1 MKKILSIL
9 MGLTVTSS
17 AALTVVSCEV
27 PVHQVPIKFDGE
39 FKPNEGNW
47 SDYNDGDRVKA
58 FQGNFLG
65 DKSVA
70 FDNTIA
76 RLRNLLSLTPAF
88 INDKNRFSQYN
99 ELLIGADADDD
110 SKTAAVHGIYRRKS
124 TQGEKPLDFYNK
136 FKKTNISSIGGLY
149 WLHKNVQKDEL
160 AEDATAARTAWDFAE
175 KAFETPDGADF
186 VKNFLGLDSNLQ
198 DSSWTEQ
205 HISKADN
212 PKISLMD
219 SKVVEFTSKV
229 EGEDAVINEPVS
241 ETLKE
246 FEDVNTGIDYKDKI
260 EKVGQDKS
268 KPFNQFIF
276 GDKLPTT
283 HVKVVDKPTTEKAVE
298 ANSKDT
304 QDDWII
310 IEKSTEEKEGKTI
323 HKWNPKDGQF
333 FLGDETSI
341 TINYKFTTDTKN
353 EQAEKYNVKTTFKG
367 MKPVFRP
374 IIKEANLKAKDGSTT
389 KTYFAKWTFVGYQ
402 FNDQH
407 NFIKDGNK
415 EIKPGQGL
423 FSNIKLDE
431 LNITKA

>member
-27 PVHQVPIKFDGE
+27 PVHKVPIKFDGD
-39 FKPNEGNW
+39 FVPNEGNW
-47 SDYNDGDRVKA
+47 SEYNDADRVKA

-99 ELLIGADADDD
+99 ELLIGADADDE
-110 SKTAAVHGIYRRKS
+110 SKTAAVHGIYRWEK

-149 WLHKNVQKDEL
+149 WLHKVKR
-160 AEDATAARTAWDFAE
+160 EDLTADAAKAAWDLAE
-175 KAFETPDGADF
+175 KAFGTPDSAGADF

-205 HISKADN
+205 HISKTDN

-229 EGEDAVINEPVS
+229 EGESAEINEPVS

-246 FEDVNTGIDYKDKI
+246 FEDVNTGIDYKEKI

-276 GDKLPTT
+276 GGKLPTT
-283 HVKVVDKPTTEKAVE
+283 HVKVIEKPTIEKPAE
-298 ANSKDT
+298 ANPKDV
-304 QDDWII
+304 QVDWII
-310 IEKSTEEKEGKTI
+310 IEKSTEKKEDKTI

-341 TINYKFTTDTKN
+341 TINYKFTTDSKN
-353 EQAEKYNVKTTFKG
+353 EQAEKYNVKTTFSG

-415 EIKPGQGL
+415 DIKPGQGL
-423 FSNIKLDE
+423 FSNIKLTE